1 MNTTDEDVE
10 KYLKIFTLLDFE
22 VIAGIVVNHK
32 QNPELRYGQKQLANY
47 LITTVYGEE
56 AAAQSINISEIL
68 FGQNDKLQTIK
79 SMSES
84 DLVALQKET
93 GGCEITLW
101 ESKLLDLFT
110 QSGLTESNGE
120 AKKLIASWSLYCNE
134 EKVTDIQ
141 TLVTKADFING
152 VVLLRKWKKQFKLI
166 RLLDA

>member
-22 VIAGIVVNHK
+22 VIAGIVANHK

-56 AAAQSINISEIL
+56 AATQSVKISEIL
-68 FGQNDKLQTIK
+68 FGQNDKIQTIK

-93 GGCEITLW
+93 GGTEVTL
-101 ESKLLDLFT
+101 
-110 QSGLTESNGE
+110 
-120 AKKLIASWSLYCNE
+120 
-134 EKVTDIQ
+134 
-141 TLVTKADFING
+141 
-152 VVLLRKWKKQFKLI
+152 
-166 RLLDA
+166 